1 MGSGF
6 HVKVLGPGSQV
17 KSPRGRVPSQG
28 SQLEGPRSR
37 VPCKDLGFR
46 VPPMGPE
53 SRVPGE
59 ESQVEGPES
68 RVLDPTFPVCR
79 SGTLLKRGS
88 GTGIFL

>member
-1 MGSGF
+1 
-6 HVKVLGPGSQV
+6 
-17 KSPRGRVPSQG
+17 
-28 SQLEGPRSR
+28 
-37 VPCKDLGFR
+37 
-46 VPPMGPE
+46 MGPE

-59 ESQVEGPES
+59 ESQVEGSESRVPGEKSQVEGPES